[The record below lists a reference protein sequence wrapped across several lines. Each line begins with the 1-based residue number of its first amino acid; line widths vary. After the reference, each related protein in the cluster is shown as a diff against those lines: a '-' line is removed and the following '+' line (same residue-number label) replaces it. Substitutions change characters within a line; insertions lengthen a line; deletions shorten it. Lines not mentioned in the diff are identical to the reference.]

1 MITPKNIIR
10 HELIGLPVT
19 IKQSSNKSNIGISGK
34 VINETKN
41 LLVIKTKKGEKRIQ
55 KKKSNF
61 MFTVKNKKI
70 IVEGNYLV
78 AKPEDRVKKK
88 VKKW

>member
-10 HELIGLPVT
+10 HELIGLPATVED
-19 IKQSSNKSNIGISGK
+19 SSNKSNIGISGK

-41 LLVIKTKKGEKRIQ
+41 LITIRTRKGDKRIQ
-55 KKKSNF
+55 KKSSKF
-61 MFTVKNKKI
+61 IFKLKDKK
-70 IVEGNYLV
+70 VVVDGNYLV